1 MNFALWRERYS
12 KLVEEYGTA
21 AIGTYLVLFFGTW
34 VGFWLAIRSGIQVEG
49 AMAES
54 GTIGGAYLATKLTQP
69 IRIAATVVLT
79 PLVVGAW
86 HRLRGRDRIPEVK
99 PPPPSPPGPEIPPT
113 L

>member
-1 MNFALWRERYS
+1 MNFSSFRDRYQ

-34 VGFWLAIRSGIQVEG
+34 VGFWLAIRSGVSVEG
-49 AMAES
+49 AVAES

-69 IRIAATVVLT
+69 IRIAATAVLT

-86 HRLRGRDRIPEVK
+86 HRLRGRPPGTR
-99 PPPPSPPGPEIPPT
+99 PPPPQPPDTHIPPT